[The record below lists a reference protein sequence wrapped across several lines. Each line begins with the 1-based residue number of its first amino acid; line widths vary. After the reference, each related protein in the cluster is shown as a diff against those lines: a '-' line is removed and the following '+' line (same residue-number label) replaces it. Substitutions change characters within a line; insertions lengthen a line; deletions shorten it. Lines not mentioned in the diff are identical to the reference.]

1 MEVIFVLL
9 PLAIM
14 LGVAFLV
21 FFIWA
26 AKSGQYDDLDTPS
39 VRMLFD
45 DDKDLKTKRTE
56 KKNNKRD
63 DLHQKKEE

>member
-26 AKSGQYDDLDTPS
+26 AKNGQYDDLDTPS

-45 DDKDLKTKRTE
+45 DDNDLKR
-56 KKNNKRD
+56 KKKENHINTND
-63 DLHQKKEE
+63 DVKYKKEE

>member
-9 PLAIM
+9 PIAIM

-26 AKSGQYDDLDTPS
+26 AKSGQYDDLDSPS

-45 DDKDLKTKRTE
+45 DE
-56 KKNNKRD
+56 KKKKAKRKANHNNDHVK
-63 DLHQKKEE
+63 HKKEE